1 MAHNHAKIISELG
14 GCGKL
19 AQTLDVPPN
28 VTWNWQERGI
38 SWQWRAQ
45 VAAVAKK
52 ARVAVPADFLTPARS
67 RAA

>member
-1 MAHNHAKIISELG
+1 MAHTHAKLIDELG
-14 GCGKL
+14 GFRAL
-19 AQTLDVPPN
+19 AEKLDVTPN
-28 VTWNWQERGI
+28 LVWNWQERGI

>member
-1 MAHNHAKIISELG
+1 MAHSHAKLIQSLG
-14 GCGKL
+14 GYIELSK
-19 AQTLDVPPN
+19 TLDLPPN
-28 VTWNWQERGI
+28 LVWNWQERGI

>member
-1 MAHNHAKIISELG
+1 MSHKHAKLIDDLG
-14 GCGKL
+14 GYKALATKL
-19 AQTLDVPPN
+19 DLPPSL
-28 VTWNWQERGI
+28 VWNWQERGI

-52 ARVAVPADFLTPARS
+52 SRVAVPADFLNPAKG